1 MLLKEGLCNYTI
13 EINKCSLFFR
23 CKFDPDANEM
33 IIFIH
38 GLACSS
44 DSFRDV
50 FTADNFPGK
59 SVLAVDLLGF
69 GNSDKPED
77 FSYTMQDQATIIEE
91 LISLLPANKLHIVA
105 HSMGGAVA
113 LLLKHELLSS
123 LVSFVNVEGNLIAED
138 CGIMSRGIIDVSFE
152 RYRDSMYLKHVY
164 TFRGHHQLRFEESS
178 PLAIYNSSRSLV
190 EWSDSGKLLEIFKA
204 LTCKKCYF
212 FGEENKGMPVL
223 EKLDFVPQYMISKS
237 GHGMM
242 TENPEEFY
250 GKLSE
255 FINP

>member
-1 MLLKEGLCNYTI
+1 MLKNGIHEYNAIINNSGLNF
-13 EINKCSLFFR
+13 K
-23 CKFDPDANEM
+23 CKFHPEANEL

-38 GLACSS
+38 GLACSN

-50 FTADNFPGK
+50 FTTDYFPGK
-59 SVLAVDLLGF
+59 SVLAVDLIGF
-69 GNSDKPED
+69 GSSDKPED
-77 FSYTMQDQATIIEE
+77 FSYTMEAQAKIIEE
-91 LISLLPANKLHIVA
+91 LIEALPRKKLHIVA

-113 LLLKHELLSS
+113 LLLKPELLSS
-123 LVSFVNVEGNLIAED
+123 LASFANIEGNLVAED

-152 RYRDSMYLKHVY
+152 RYRNSMYLKHIY
-164 TFRGHHQLRFEESS
+164 TFRGHHQLRFEEST
-178 PLAIYNSSRSLV
+178 PTAIYESAKSLV

-223 EKLDFVPQYMISKS
+223 EKLDFVPKYMISKS

-250 GKLSE
+250 KKLDE
-255 FINP
+255 FINLF